1 MGRKN
6 NRKLSAYSRKLSV
19 NPQRLISKP
28 NRLIEHSDLI
38 PHRGEV
44 WFADLGL
51 HPGTCVQEGCRPV
64 LIISNELNNTYSET
78 VTVIPMTSKMKKSH
92 LPTHVEIFPTEALM
106 IEPSMVLAE
115 QVTTIGKNALK
126 NFIGR
131 VEQKKMS
138 DVESA
143 VSIHLGLKSVESRNK
158 SVITV

>member
-6 NRKLSAYSRKLSV
+6 NRKLSAYSRKLSI
-19 NPQRLISKP
+19 NPKRLLSKSTRP
-28 NRLIEHSDLI
+28 IEHSSLT

-64 LIISNELNNTYSET
+64 LIISNELNNIHSET
-78 VTVIPMTSKMKKSH
+78 VTVIPMTSKMKKSY
-92 LPTHVEIFPTEALM
+92 LPTHVEVFPTEALT
-106 IEPSMVLAE
+106 IEHSMALAE
-115 QVTTIGKNALK
+115 QVTIIGKSALK

-138 DVESA
+138 DVETA
-143 VSIHLGLKSVESRNK
+143 VSIHLGLKGVESRTNP
-158 SVITV
+158 